1 MAIFNSYVSHYQR
14 VNQSSGI
21 SYHPGGPWDLVP
33 GGDVGL
39 CRCPGSRDVAK
50 HPGRS
55 FDIINFTEIAW
66 IFHNKVRYRDIHIY
80 MYIYIHMYNTY
91 IYILSEAS
99 ESVLYVV
106 TWHFAKAQAALV
118 AAVKM
123 TRICGIMPGASM
135 GHDGTKWRRLSQ
147 PLSSIEM
154 PLGWSENCGAP
165 QFWWFIVYQCLSSR
179 SPLKL
184 AEVIYKYI

>member
-1 MAIFNSYVSHYQR
+1 MAIFNSYVSLPEGKPIQWHFVSPCR
-14 VNQSSGI
+14 SLRF
-21 SYHPGGPWDLVP
+21 GPWRRCWSVSLP
-33 GGDVGL
+33 GL
-39 CRCPGSRDVAK
+39 PGCGKTLKKDHLISSTLRK
-50 HPGRS
+50 LRGSSITRL
-55 FDIINFTEIAW
+55 DI
-66 IFHNKVRYRDIHIY
+66 VHIY
-80 MYIYIHMYNTY
+80 ICMYNTVY
-91 IYILSEAS
+91 INIYILSEAS

-154 PLGWSENCGAP
+154 PLGWSENRGAP
-165 QFWWFIVYQCLSSR
+165 QF
-179 SPLKL
+179 
-184 AEVIYKYI
+184 